1 MDNIV
6 DIIRLIRT
14 TNVGDITFFEL
25 VKNFGSAKRSLEYIE
40 ATGGSFS
47 KKSFT
52 VCSKEAAEQEINECK
67 KLGIEIITYQ
77 DFRYPV
83 LLHQIEGKPPV
94 LFAKGNLELLQGT
107 TLAVVGSRNASL
119 NGVSVAS
126 KLVKQISDLNIV
138 IVSGMAMGIDACAHK
153 SSLDKGTIAFLGCG
167 INVIFPKENK
177 DIYNQ
182 IEKKGLLLST
192 FPVHS
197 APVMSNFPRRNNYIA
212 GISLGTLVIEAKLP
226 SGSLL
231 TAQSAM
237 NYSREVFAVPGN
249 PNDPNSQG
257 CNKLIKEGAI
267 LVESV
272 HDMLEIINKWRSD
285 MQTLR
290 EEQSKLYIDFVN
302 PLDENKFKEVEQI
315 KKLVKP
321 LLSYTPVSID
331 LLKQEFE
338 NNSNI
343 ISLLILEMELL
354 GEIERVA
361 GNKIK
366 LTNSI

>member
-1 MDNIV
+1 MDTVV

-25 VKNFGSAKRSLEYIE
+25 IKNFGSVKSSLEYLE
-40 ATGGSFS
+40 NTGGSFS

-52 VCSKEAAEQEINECK
+52 VCSKDSAEQEIEQCK
-67 KLGIEIITYQ
+67 KLGVEIITYQ
-77 DFRYPV
+77 DFRYPI
-83 LLHQIEGKPPV
+83 LLQQIEGKPPV
-94 LFAKGNLELLQGT
+94 LFAKGNLELLQKT
-107 TLAVVGSRNASL
+107 SLAVVGSRNASL
-119 NGVSVAS
+119 NGASVAT
-126 KLVKQISDLNIV
+126 KLVKQISDLDIA
-138 IVSGMAMGIDACAHK
+138 IVSGMAMGIDTCAHK
-153 SSLDKGTIAFLGCG
+153 ASLDKGTIAFLGCG
-167 INVIFPKENK
+167 VNIIFPKENK

-192 FPVHS
+192 FPINS

-212 GISLGTLVIEAKLP
+212 GISLGTLVVEAKLP

-272 HDMLEIINKWRSD
+272 YDMLEIINKWRSD

-290 EEQSKLYIDFVN
+290 EEQIKLYTSFAN
-302 PLDENKFKEVEQI
+302 PLKESEFKEVAEI
-315 KKLVKP
+315 KKLIAP

-338 NNSNI
+338 NHSNI
-343 ISLLILEMELL
+343 ISLLILEMELH